1 MTAKSL
7 RRRVARVLRGTR
19 SRTYGHRLLA
29 AAGVSRTGIR
39 SPGTEDPRSY
49 LVKQLHGRAKDV
61 DSKRIPADPIRDH
74 VFSTVTPARRGR
86 AFRLIARG
94 SSPVMAKFFFKNPSF
109 DCIVA

>member
-61 DSKRIPADPIRDH
+61 DSKRIPRRSHTGSRVQHGDPRSARPGFSADR
-74 VFSTVTPARRGR
+74 AR
-86 AFRLIARG
+86 
-94 SSPVMAKFFFKNPSF
+94 
-109 DCIVA
+109 

>member
-39 SPGTEDPRSY
+39 SPGIRRPAQLI

-86 AFRLIARG
+86 AFRLIARD
-94 SSPVMAKFFFKNPSF
+94 SSPVMAKFFSKTLVLTAL
-109 DCIVA
+109 C